1 MGELQA
7 AADGHVRGA
16 ASPDSTSALLLPGRL
31 CRRKLRGR
39 RSRRTLRLNGKQ
51 RTPALPRRPR
61 CAQPNPFMQFR
72 PGPLRHPLAICTF
85 SPRDGLRRSKSLR
98 DCRKWQPLG
107 SGCAR
112 TAYADSPRILSGM
125 SLTDCLRCSD
135 CAAGSGQNGTA
146 AAVRQSDGHGEYDE
160 RASRNGA
167 GWLGKRRRER
177 GLVGLSCEQALN
189 ILGTTQHRISALR
202 HRFRRGRGCRC
213 STQRRRLSRSSRT
226 ARCTRCLCMRA
237 FRQPPGNV
245 DPFLD

>member
-1 MGELQA
+1 MGSSEPWRCR
-7 AADGHVRGA
+7 ADQGARNQTLSCSLAQGHCV
-16 ASPDSTSALLLPGRL
+16 TLLP
-31 CRRKLRGR
+31 
-39 RSRRTLRLNGKQ
+39 SVHS
-51 RTPALPRRPR
+51 AHVMV
-61 CAQPNPFMQFR
+61 CAV
-72 PGPLRHPLAICTF
+72 H
-85 SPRDGLRRSKSLR
+85 SLR

-112 TAYADSPRILSGM
+112 TAYADSPRILSGT

-167 GWLGKRRRER
+167 GWLGKRRGER

-213 STQRRRLSRSSRT
+213 STQRRRWSRSSRT
-226 ARCTRCLCMRA
+226 ARCTRCLFMRA
-237 FRQPPGNV
+237 CRQPPGNV